1 MSPCKQEVVGVGLD
15 QEVGAC
21 HLHYGASQKTA
32 APELK
37 LECTSPTLCM
47 GSLDPRPS
55 DLCILMEGLV
65 RDDHV
70 G

>member
-1 MSPCKQEVVGVGLD
+1 MTVVASEGLK
-15 QEVGAC
+15 VN
-21 HLHYGASQKTA
+21 YGGSK
-32 APELK
+32 
-37 LECTSPTLCM
+37 CRF
-47 GSLDPRPS
+47 SLDPRPS

>member
-1 MSPCKQEVVGVGLD
+1 MHMLLSFASKTFSFQGWIQDFPKGGGGGGGGLTVVVAHGCGS
-15 QEVGAC
+15 G
-21 HLHYGASQKTA
+21 K
-32 APELK
+32 
-37 LECTSPTLCM
+37 

-55 DLCILMEGLV
+55 DFCILMEGLV